1 MGIIVED
8 CVIEEHIDSSGQAY
22 DGGTVYKIKMKID
35 GVFYLSVKDYTLAS
49 AIKFRDEWRQSAG
62 YGQ

>member
-8 CVIEEHIDSSGQAY
+8 CVIAEHIDSGGPY

-35 GVFYLSVKDYTLAS
+35 GVFYLSVKDYTLDS
-49 AIKFRDEWRQSAG
+49 AIKFRDEWRKSSG
-62 YGQ
+62 Y